1 MLIPMSDRDI
11 NRFKVLQ
18 DVREHRLRQVDA
30 ADILNISP
38 RQVRRLLSQ
47 LNQHGSSSLAHGAR
61 GRPSNRRY
69 LDAFRAEVL
78 NIIRSQYADFS
89 PTFAYEK
96 LTQQHNL
103 ILSYAS
109 G

>member
-18 DVREHRLRQVDA
+18 DVRERRLRQIDA

-47 LNQHGSSSLAHGAR
+47 LSQYGASSLAHGSR

-69 LDAFRAEVL
+69 PDAFRAEVL
-78 NIIRSQYADFS
+78 NIITSALNTLIFRQHLLVRS
-89 PTFAYEK
+89 
-96 LTQQHNL
+96 
-103 ILSYAS
+103 
-109 G
+109 

>member
-18 DVREHRLRQVDA
+18 DVRERRLRQVDA

-47 LNQHGSSSLAHGAR
+47 LSQHGAISLYITNLSISYQSLNPHNPPR
-61 GRPSNRRY
+61 FFHQSN
-69 LDAFRAEVL
+69 
-78 NIIRSQYADFS
+78 
-89 PTFAYEK
+89 
-96 LTQQHNL
+96 
-103 ILSYAS
+103 
-109 G
+109 

>member
-18 DVREHRLRQVDA
+18 DVRERRLRQVDA

-47 LNQHGSSSLAHGAR
+47 HGAIPPLYKVSFHIISITKSAYPAKIFSPKQLIHSSQVC
-61 GRPSNRRY
+61 GRPY
-69 LDAFRAEVL
+69 VL
-78 NIIRSQYADFS
+78 VNI
-89 PTFAYEK
+89 
-96 LTQQHNL
+96 L
-103 ILSYAS
+103 LSFLLS
-109 G
+109 FLFK